1 MLLKFKEVVSAVC
14 ELAWNY
20 PFAEFVTSSEIIE
33 P

>member
-1 MLLKFKEVVSAVC
+1 MLLKFKEVASPVC

-20 PFAEFVTSSEIIE
+20 PFAESVISSETIE